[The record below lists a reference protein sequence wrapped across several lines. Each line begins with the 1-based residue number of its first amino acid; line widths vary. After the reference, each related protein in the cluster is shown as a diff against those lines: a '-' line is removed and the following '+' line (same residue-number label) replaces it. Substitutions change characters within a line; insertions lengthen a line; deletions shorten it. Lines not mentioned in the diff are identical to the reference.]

1 MLNLESLDIQ
11 KQNIDELEK
20 VEELKNIFPEIFEDG
35 KLNIEKFKNILFD
48 IKDEKTEHYSF
59 NWNGKQDCYKIIK
72 QKSNL
77 TLKVDEDK
85 TIPDGNNVFIEGDN
99 LEVLK
104 LLQTSYHK
112 KIKMIY
118 IDPPYNKDKDFVYS
132 DTWGDTITNY
142 LIQTDQLSDEGYTST
157 KTSSSGRRHTN
168 WLNMIYPRLWL
179 SRNLLKDDGVI
190 FVSIDDDEVHNLR
203 KVMDEIY
210 GEENFVGQF
219 PRITKK
225 AGKSSN
231 ELAVNHDYI
240 LAYSKNNE
248 ILLNSFEHTDDNFK
262 YSDEYENERGLYKLN
277 QTLDYGSIQYS
288 PSLDYEIE
296 LDNKI
301 FIPGNVTK
309 EEMQE
314 RQKRNP
320 KSDFCWRWSKELFK
334 FGLENGFIVAKGN
347 RIYTKTY
354 QNAKIS
360 KGVNGYFVDL
370 QPRTKSATTL
380 DLLDN
385 KFSND
390 NSKKDLSKIFDKT
403 VFDYSKPV
411 DLIKYL
417 VFLGTNEEDII
428 LDFFAGSGTTA
439 HAVMEL
445 NQDDEKDGKIG
456 NRKYILVQL
465 PETTEKNSEA
475 FKNNYKKISEITK
488 ARIKKVIEKLDYK
501 DGFKSYKLDSSN
513 FQVFKEL
520 KKRPNDSFE
529 DIVKMLKMSVFNKN
543 IFAQNAKEIDIVY
556 EVGLK
561 NGFSLSAKNDDTIKL
576 GNYKFIKL
584 FEETREFYFCFAD
597 KIELDIAEFIPKDA
611 KLICFDKALDDST
624 KMNLR
629 EKIDLETL

>member
-35 KLNIEKFKNILFD
+35 KINIEKFKNILFD
-48 IKDEKTEHYSF
+48 IKNEKTEHYSF

-85 TIPDGNNVFIEGDN
+85 TIPDGNNLFIEGDN

-190 FVSIDDDEVHNLR
+190 FVSIDDDEVANLR

-210 GEENFVGQF
+210 GEENFVAQIMPIVNPGGRDYNQ
-219 PRITKK
+219 I
-225 AGKSSN
+225 
-231 ELAVNHDYI
+231 AVTHEY
-240 LAYSKNNE
+240 
-248 ILLNSFEHTDDNFK
+248 LL
-262 YSDEYENERGLYKLN
+262 
-277 QTLDYGSIQYS
+277 
-288 PSLDYEIE
+288 
-296 LDNKI
+296 
-301 FIPGNVTK
+301 
-309 EEMQE
+309 
-314 RQKRNP
+314 
-320 KSDFCWRWSKELFK
+320 
-334 FGLENGFIVAKGN
+334 
-347 RIYTKTY
+347 IYTKTE
-354 QNAKIS
+354 NAELNEI
-360 KGVNGYFVDL
+360 
-370 QPRTKSATTL
+370 
-380 DLLDN
+380 
-385 KFSND
+385 
-390 NSKKDLSKIFDKT
+390 KKDIEFKLFDNDGGFELRDLRNRNPKFHSGNRPNLFYPFYVNPSIVDEYGNCAVSLKKDENYTIEVKPYNSTGKESVWRWGTIKSNENIVNENPKLSQIVAKKKLDGGWTISEKNRRTTTKVKSIWDETEMRTEDGTRQIRALFNETLFDHP
-403 VFDYSKPV
+403 KPK
-411 DLIKYL
+411 D
-417 VFLGTNEEDII
+417 FLKRIVEIGSNEEDII

-445 NQDDEKDGKIG
+445 NQDDKKDGKVG

-465 PETTEKNSEA
+465 PEATEKNSEA

-624 KMNLR
+624 KMNLK

>member
-11 KQNIDELEK
+11 KQKINELQK

-104 LLQTSYHK
+104 LLQNSYHK

-142 LIQTDQLSDEGYTST
+142 LIQTDQLRDEGYTST

-190 FVSIDDDEVHNLR
+190 FVSIDDDEVANLR

-210 GEENFVGQF
+210 GEENFVAQIMPIVNPGGRDYNQ
-219 PRITKK
+219 I
-225 AGKSSN
+225 
-231 ELAVNHDYI
+231 AVTHEY
-240 LAYSKNNE
+240 
-248 ILLNSFEHTDDNFK
+248 LL
-262 YSDEYENERGLYKLN
+262 
-277 QTLDYGSIQYS
+277 
-288 PSLDYEIE
+288 
-296 LDNKI
+296 
-301 FIPGNVTK
+301 
-309 EEMQE
+309 
-314 RQKRNP
+314 
-320 KSDFCWRWSKELFK
+320 
-334 FGLENGFIVAKGN
+334 
-347 RIYTKTY
+347 IYTKTE
-354 QNAKIS
+354 NAELNEI
-360 KGVNGYFVDL
+360 
-370 QPRTKSATTL
+370 
-380 DLLDN
+380 
-385 KFSND
+385 
-390 NSKKDLSKIFDKT
+390 KKDIEFKLFDNDGGFELRDLRNRNPKFHSGNRPNLFYPFYVNPSIVDEYGNCAVSLKKDENYTIEVKPYNSTGKESVWRWGTIKSNENIVNENPKLSQIVAKKKLDGGWTISEKNRRTTTKVKSIWDETEMRTEDGTRQIRALFNETLFDHP
-403 VFDYSKPV
+403 KPK
-411 DLIKYL
+411 D
-417 VFLGTNEEDII
+417 FLKRIVEIGSNEEDII

-445 NQDDEKDGKIG
+445 NQDDKKDGKVG

-465 PETTEKNSEA
+465 PEATEKNSEA

-543 IFAQNAKEIDIVY
+543 IFAQNAKEIDIAY

-561 NGFSLSAKNDDTIKL
+561 NGFSLSAKNEIIK
-576 GNYKFIKL
+576 NEKYNFIKL
-584 FEETREFYFCFAD
+584 YEENREFYFCFAD

-611 KLICFDKALDDST
+611 KLICFDNALDDST
-624 KMNLR
+624 KMNLK

>member
-1 MLNLESLDIQ
+1 MLNLESLDIKNQ
-11 KQNIDELEK
+11 KINELEK

-77 TLKVDEDK
+77 TLKVDDDK
-85 TIPDGNNVFIEGDN
+85 TITDGNNVFIEGDN

-142 LIQTDQLSDEGYTST
+142 LIQTDQLIDEGYTST
-157 KTSSSGRRHTN
+157 KTSSTGRRHTN
-168 WLNMIYPRLWL
+168 WLNMIYTRLWL

-210 GEENFVGQF
+210 GEENFVAQIMPIVNPGGRDYNQ
-219 PRITKK
+219 IAVTHEYLLVYTKTEN
-225 AGKSSN
+225 A
-231 ELAVNHDYI
+231 EL
-240 LAYSKNNE
+240 NE
-248 ILLNSFEHTDDNFK
+248 IKKDIEFKLFDKIGGFELRDLRNRNPKFHRGNRPNLFYSFFINPNIE
-262 YSDEYENERGLYKLN
+262 DEYENCAVSLQKDENYKIEIKPYN
-277 QTLDYGSIQYS
+277 SIGKES
-288 PSLDYEIE
+288 VWRWGT
-296 LDNKI
+296 NKANENI
-301 FIPGNVTK
+301 IK
-309 EEMQE
+309 D
-314 RQKRNP
+314 NP
-320 KSDFCWRWSKELFK
+320 KLSQ
-334 FGLENGFIVAKGN
+334 IVAKKKLDGGWTISEKN
-347 RIYTKTY
+347 RRSTTKVKSIWDETEM
-354 QNAKIS
+354 
-360 KGVNGYFVDL
+360 
-370 QPRTKSATTL
+370 RTEDGTRQIRALFGETL
-380 DLLDN
+380 FDHPKPKDFL
-385 KFSND
+385 KRIIEIGSNE
-390 NSKKDLSKIFDKT
+390 N
-403 VFDYSKPV
+403 
-411 DLIKYL
+411 
-417 VFLGTNEEDII
+417 DII

-445 NQDDEKDGKIG
+445 NQDDEKDGKVG

-465 PETTEKNSEA
+465 PEVTEKNSEA
-475 FKNNYKKISEITK
+475 YKTGYKKISDITK

-529 DIVKMLKMSVFNKN
+529 DIVKILKMSVFNKN

-624 KMNLR
+624 KMNLK
-629 EKIDLETL
+629 EKIDVETL

>member
-1 MLNLESLDIQ
+1 MQNQ
-11 KQNIDELEK
+11 KINELEK

-48 IKDEKTEHYSF
+48 IKDERTEHYSF

-77 TLKVDEDK
+77 TLKVDDDK
-85 TIPDGNNVFIEGDN
+85 NIPDGNNVFIEGDN

-142 LIQTDQLSDEGYTST
+142 LIQTDQLREEGYTST

-210 GEENFVGQF
+210 GEENFVAQVTIQSN
-219 PRITKK
+219 PR
-225 AGKSSN
+225 GSQSSTHFA
-231 ELAVNHDYI
+231 EVHEYL
-240 LAYSKNNE
+240 LCYSKNFEQLSIRGYLKTDDSEYNFIDENNKKYRLLGLRQRGGAWRREDRPKMYYPIYINPVNGEVSLKKNE
-248 ILLNSFEHTDDNFK
+248 IYTKEALPKRPSGEDSRWTWGKDTFSKEYKNLIGKKVNRDGEDDFWDIFRK
-262 YSDEYENERGLYKLN
+262 DYIENEDGELKS
-277 QTLDYGSIQYS
+277 TKPKTIWD
-288 PSLDYEIE
+288 DKEINYQNGR
-296 LDNKI
+296 LAI
-301 FIPGNVTK
+301 
-309 EEMQE
+309 
-314 RQKRNP
+314 
-320 KSDFCWRWSKELFK
+320 KELF
-334 FGLENGFIVAKGN
+334 N
-347 RIYTKTY
+347 
-354 QNAKIS
+354 
-360 KGVNGYFVDL
+360 D
-370 QPRTKSATTL
+370 L
-380 DLLDN
+380 DL
-385 KFSND
+385 
-390 NSKKDLSKIFDKT
+390 FD
-403 VFDYSKPV
+403 FPKPV
-411 DLIKYL
+411 FMIKKIL
-417 VFLGTNEEDII
+417 NMFNMNNDII
-428 LDFFAGSGTTA
+428 LDFFSGSGTTA

-445 NQDDEKDGKIG
+445 NKDDEKDGKIG

-465 PETTEKNSEA
+465 PEATEQNSEA
-475 FKNNYKKISEITK
+475 YKAGFKKISDITK
-488 ARIKKVIEKLDYK
+488 ARIKKVIKNLDYK
-501 DGFKSYKLDSSN
+501 DGFKSYKLDNSN

-543 IFAQNAKEIDIVY
+543 IFAQNAKEIDIAY

-561 NGFSLSAKNDDTIKL
+561 NGFSLSAKNEIIRNEK
-576 GNYKFIKL
+576 YSFIKL
-584 FEETREFYFCFAD
+584 YEENREFYFCFTD
-597 KIELDIAEFIPKDA
+597 KIDIDIAEFIPKDA
-611 KLICFDKALDDST
+611 KLICYDKAVDDST
-624 KMNLR
+624 KINLKD
-629 EKIDLETL
+629 KIDLETL